1 MELLEF
7 WCVAWISWSVIGG
20 MMSLMWVTLVTL
32 VSILVM
38 TDFGGHGDGDG

>member
-1 MELLEF
+1 MELLEL
-7 WCVAWISWSVIGG
+7 WCVAWISWSVMGG

-32 VSILVM
+32 VSVLVM